1 MVDRNLVAKQKF
13 NQRMA
18 MKRMGIDPD
27 KNSIVFGN
35 STNSEKKEPTEE
47 EKAEMERKRKEAEE
61 KQMIARIQSLEKSIL
76 LKQAANNML
85 EKTIA
90 RMKAEKDLLEN
101 VGLKE
106 ETNEWK
112 KKSIHAEID
121 SMSLDIEQMQNGF
134 EKERG
139 DLDRLRHELT
149 GLKEK
154 REKE

>member
-13 NQRMA
+13 NQRMR

-27 KNSIVFGN
+27 KNSIVYGN
-35 STNSEKKEPTEE
+35 SVDNERKEPTEE
-47 EKAEMERKRKEAEE
+47 EMAEMDRKRKEAEE
-61 KQMIARIQSLEKSIL
+61 KQRIARIQSLEKTIP
-76 LKQAANNML
+76 LKRAANNL
-85 EKTIA
+85 QEKTIA
-90 RMKAEKDLLEN
+90 RMKADLDVLRN
-101 VGLKE
+101 VDLQN

-139 DLDRLRHELT
+139 DLDRLQHELT